1 MKMTDFEYAKY
12 LALKLLY
19 SGEDCCAICFYNKWD
34 DVCDNYKDAEEHDRE
49 PDRGICFMGM
59 KRYAEENADKK

>member
-19 SGEDCCAICFYNKWD
+19 SGEDCCAICSYNKRD
-34 DVCDNYKDAEEHDRE
+34 DVCDNHKHAEENDCGLDR
-49 PDRGICFMGM
+49 DICFMGM
-59 KRYAEENADKK
+59 KHYAEENAEKK